1 MVELFDISL
10 LEHMVGRFV
19 KRSVAN
25 TVEKT
30 GLKGENDTSSVES
43 HWVHQTDQQI

>member
-1 MVELFDISL
+1 MISGFVER
-10 LEHMVGRFV
+10 G
-19 KRSVAN
+19 VAH

-30 GLKGENDTSSVES
+30 GLKGENDTASVES